1 MMTLDTFLSHL
12 RKNPHAIAFDDTIAL
27 IDSLYDF
34 TPTAFLNGE
43 QDNAAGENNGSC
55 KIFAFGQ
62 LNGLTETETLTCF
75 GRYYREDVLGD
86 PDGPGHA
93 NIRNF
98 MRHGWAGI
106 DFEGTPLKNK

>member
-12 RKNPHAIAFDDTIAL
+12 RKTPHAIGFDDTMAL

-34 TPTAFLNGE
+34 TPTAFGNGE

-55 KIFAFGQ
+55 KIFAFAQ
-62 LNGLTETETLTCF
+62 LNGLTEMETLTCF

-86 PDGPGHA
+86 PDGHSHA

>member
-12 RKNPHAIAFDDTIAL
+12 RKTPHAIGFDDTMAL

-34 TPTAFLNGE
+34 TPTAFRNGE

-55 KIFAFGQ
+55 KIFAFAQ
-62 LNGLTETETLTCF
+62 LNGLTEMETLTCF

-86 PDGPGHA
+86 PDGHSHA

>member
-12 RKNPHAIAFDDTIAL
+12 RKTPHAIGFDDTMAL

-34 TPTAFLNGE
+34 TPTAFRNGE

-55 KIFAFGQ
+55 KIFAFAQ
-62 LNGLTETETLTCF
+62 LNGLTEMETLTCF

-86 PDGPGHA
+86 PDGHSHA

-98 MRHGWAGI
+98 MRHGWAGS

>member
-1 MMTLDTFLSHL
+1 MTLDTFLSHL
-12 RKNPHAIAFDDTIAL
+12 RKTPHAIGFDDTMAL

-34 TPTAFLNGE
+34 TPTAFRNGE

-55 KIFAFGQ
+55 KIFAFAQ
-62 LNGLTETETLTCF
+62 LNGLTEMETLTCF

-86 PDGPGHA
+86 PDGHSHA